1 MLDSNLEKE
10 WSSYTLYP
18 SHEDGLCLLTE
29 FDGPVLVDSEADDNM
44 KVYTEE
50 ENDNQTIIDRDM
62 NWKEIYPRTCSHNQS
77 TDYKIISDSHSK
89 LMITTMRIQKLTN
102 IK

>member
-1 MLDSNLEKE
+1 MLDSYVEKE
-10 WSSYTLYP
+10 NDQATLHP
-18 SHEDGLCLLTE
+18 SREEGLCLLAE

-44 KVYTEE
+44 KVYTED
-50 ENDNQTIIDRDM
+50 ENDNQSIIDRDM
-62 NWKEIYPRTCSHNQS
+62 NWKEIYLRTCSHNQS

-89 LMITTMRIQKLTN
+89 LMITIMRIQKLTN